1 MHFGA
6 RLERPGNNFP
16 GLFRE
21 RPGTGRATQGDGVK
35 SKLMIAAM
43 MAAMPLTAADAM
55 NVAAFLEKAAVL
67 EKKGMMALFSSD
79 YKILKDEVQTASTQL
94 RSERL
99 AAQKAGKKPAYCPP
113 AKGGLSPQELLTQL
127 RTIPVPQR
135 ARMDV
140 KDGLRTVLARKY
152 PCPA

>member
-1 MHFGA
+1 
-6 RLERPGNNFP
+6 
-16 GLFRE
+16 
-21 RPGTGRATQGDGVK
+21 VK

-43 MAAMPLTAADAM
+43 LAAMPLTAADAM
-55 NVAAFLEKAAVL
+55 NVAAFLEKASAL

-79 YKILKDEVQTASTQL
+79 YKLLKGEVETASTQL
-94 RSERL
+94 RAERV
-99 AAQKAGKKPAYCPP
+99 AAQKAGKQPAYCPP
-113 AKGGLSPQELLTQL
+113 PKSGLSPQELLAQL
-127 RTIPVPQR
+127 RTIPVAQR